1 MRIAMFVI
9 FLIAD
14 LIVLLA
20 CKFTYENKHNYVDGM
35 LIGVHIPSSEVT
47 NPKVQEICEKSRK
60 DWKKISSVSFYCGNW
75 SLFHLL
81 F

>member
-47 NPKVQEICEKSRK
+47 NPKVQEIILLRELE
-60 DWKKISSVSFYCGNW
+60 SVSFAFLILNYLQLYG
-75 SLFHLL
+75 
-81 F
+81 

>member
-20 CKFTYENKHNYVDGM
+20 CKFKAYIFHQVKLQTQKYKKSVKRVVKTGKSF
-35 LIGVHIPSSEVT
+35 IGFILLREL
-47 NPKVQEICEKSRK
+47 E
-60 DWKKISSVSFYCGNW
+60 SVSFAFLILNYLQLYG
-75 SLFHLL
+75 
-81 F
+81 